1 MLKYLRNNLII
12 IIITIIL
19 IALGVFCILV
29 DGEDVIQVFSYLA
42 AGYLIIIGG
51 WMIYAAFRYKDQ
63 LNYSRHIINRYLG
76 YLLQGILLI
85 GFAVLVILFPGYL
98 IRIIIGICLI
108 LLPTYTLIIEEN
120 KKQYF
125 LRNLW
130 KYIIGIIFVLAID
143 VVMEILFIIIGIVLF
158 LIAIY
163 FIYLLV
169 INYRDKDYP
178 NVITKYFI
186 AYILKR
192 SDKE

>member
-1 MLKYLRNNLII
+1 MIKYLRNNIILIVM
-12 IIITIIL
+12 TIIL

-29 DGEDVIQVFSYLA
+29 DGEDVIKVFSYLA
-42 AGYLIIIGG
+42 ASYLIIIGG
-51 WMIYAAFRYKDQ
+51 WMIYAAFRYKNE
-63 LNYSRHIINRYLG
+63 LNHSRHIINNHLG

-85 GFAVLVILFPGYL
+85 GFAVLIVLFPGYL
-98 IRIIIGICLI
+98 VRIIIGICLL
-108 LLPTYTLIIEEN
+108 LLPTYTLIFEEN

-125 LRNLW
+125 IRNLW

-158 LIAIY
+158 IVAIY

-169 INYRDKDYP
+169 INYRDKEYP
-178 NVITKYFI
+178 NVITKYSI
-186 AYILKR
+186 AYIIKR